1 MGKTPQ
7 SLFVL
12 DASRTEF
19 TLFHVEISFASG
31 IHSLNHFH
39 QQLVSVIVGLAHKLL
54 VEHIRAGSEVF
65 SKQHRV
71 KAAGKNPLAPH
82 LLSLHSTRGP
92 L

>member
-12 DASRTEF
+12 DASRTEL

-39 QQLVSVIVGLAHKLL
+39 QLVFVIVGLAHKLL

-65 SKQHRV
+65 LKQHRV
-71 KAAGKNPLAPH
+71 KASGKNPLAPH

>member
-12 DASRTEF
+12 DASQTEL

-31 IHSLNHFH
+31 ILSLNHFH
-39 QQLVSVIVGLAHKLL
+39 QLVSVIVGLAHKLL

-65 SKQHRV
+65 LNQHRV
-71 KAAGKNPLAPH
+71 KAAGKNPYPY
-82 LLSLHSTRGP
+82 SVGGFFTPWGGCV
-92 L
+92 

>member
-12 DASRTEF
+12 DASRTEL

-39 QQLVSVIVGLAHKLL
+39 HVLA
-54 VEHIRAGSEVF
+54 
-65 SKQHRV
+65 
-71 KAAGKNPLAPH
+71 
-82 LLSLHSTRGP
+82 
-92 L
+92 